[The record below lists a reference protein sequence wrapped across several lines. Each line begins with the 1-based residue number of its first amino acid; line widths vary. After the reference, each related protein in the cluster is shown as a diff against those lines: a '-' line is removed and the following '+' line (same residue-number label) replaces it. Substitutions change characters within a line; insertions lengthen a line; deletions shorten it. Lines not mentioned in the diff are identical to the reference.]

1 MNGGRLSD
9 DETFCLG
16 VEELR
21 TQLDAGTA
29 DAEATQRAIA
39 RIGMRYPE
47 AAEELTA
54 AWPRRAE
61 ASVLLD
67 AWAARHA
74 EDSLD

>member
-1 MNGGRLSD
+1 VNGGRLSD

-21 TQLDAGTA
+21 AQLRAPTPDPAA
-29 DAEATQRAIA
+29 AQRALA

-47 AAEELTA
+47 AVEELEA
-54 AWPRRAE
+54 AWPQTAE
-61 ASVLLD
+61 TAALLD

-74 EDSLD
+74 ADSAE

>member
-21 TQLDAGTA
+21 AQLGAAVG
-29 DAEATQRAIA
+29 DAEAVQRAIA

-54 AWPRRAE
+54 AWRQPTE
-61 ASVLLD
+61 AAALLD
-67 AWAARHA
+67 AWEGRHA
-74 EDSLD
+74 EESGE